1 MAALSD
7 PRAFMGAAKE
17 RSDNMKSMGIE
28 EAGGAGQPSGEQKKV
43 KVEEKVE
50 GMWIFLFVSYCFQVF
65 KIFSFLEP
73 PLVFEPITVESLR
86 QEKGFQKTGR
96 KQQKELDMM
105 RKRHAKEKMA
115 IQKAQCAAI
124 EKLIKGKK

>member
-1 MAALSD
+1 MFRLYFRGCVIEYLSRNYIVLDFMAALSD

-50 GMWIFLFVSYCFQVF
+50 GM
-65 KIFSFLEP
+65 
-73 PLVFEPITVESLR
+73 
-86 QEKGFQKTGR
+86 
-96 KQQKELDMM
+96 
-105 RKRHAKEKMA
+105 
-115 IQKAQCAAI
+115 
-124 EKLIKGKK
+124 